1 MEAAIKFET
10 HEQVVTFDP
19 QGNVVVNKASKMPAK
34 VVARRAIEAYSERK
48 HLEQDLDRYYDFIDL

>member
-34 VVARRAIEAYSERK
+34 VVARRAIEAHRERK